1 MDAQLRQELGSL
13 VEVLMFQAGCTQTRY
28 TDPMNPEMN
37 GYIVTPEKLHRLID
51 MVVNECASL
60 IDFEF
65 QKNPV
70 SKIDTLGD
78 ALREYFKTEFS
89 QD

>member
-1 MDAQLRQELGSL
+1 MDTQLRQELGSL

-51 MVVNECASL
+51 MVVYECASFVNFE
-60 IDFEF
+60 IQRNPGIQNVDF
-65 QKNPV
+65 
-70 SKIDTLGD
+70 DD
-78 ALREYFKTEFS
+78 ALQEYFKT
-89 QD
+89 